1 MSDDRMITCNEALEQ
16 LWAYIDGELPEGEA
30 RGVKSHL
37 EACRGCHPHFDYQK
51 AFCQF
56 LRRQAQ
62 TPVPASLRRRVFLA
76 LLEEDRRDADPATE
90 TRTPPEP
97 RGPAS

>member
-1 MSDDRMITCNEALEQ
+1 MSEGAMITCKEALAQ

-37 EACRGCHPHFDYQK
+37 EACKGCHPHLDYQK

-56 LRRQAQ
+56 LRRHAQA
-62 TPVPASLRRRVFLA
+62 PVPASLRRRVFLT
-76 LLEEDRRDADPATE
+76 LLEEDRRTTGSPADGPQTPDAG
-90 TRTPPEP
+90 R
-97 RGPAS
+97 PAS